1 MPAETKRLQRRI
13 TPRDRWFV
21 AVLACAAL
29 VGTPAAVL
37 LSAHSAR
44 PGADAGCVTTVRAS
58 IMGGATYKYCG
69 ASAVTACR
77 QFASEDK
84 TLAARCEALGFLP
97 HRQD

>member
-1 MPAETKRLQRRI
+1 VPAETQRLQRRI

-37 LSAHSAR
+37 LSSHDAR

-69 ASAVTACR
+69 ARAATACR
-77 QFASEDK
+77 QFGGDDK
-84 TLAARCEALGFLP
+84 RLAARCEALGYLP
-97 HRQD
+97 PGQD